1 MIKEK
6 LSGFLYS
13 AVYRDITD
21 EFSKKDKLKEIE
33 IKVEY
38 FFGYAQA
45 MIAMLDALIIY
56 FLIKD
61 NNSVELAAGI
71 IFFLQMFFYTFLR
84 VFEKFLKVF
93 KREMILE
100 VKKSS

>member
-1 MIKEK
+1 MIKER

-21 EFSKKDKLKEIE
+21 EFSEKDKLKEIE

-45 MIAMLDALIIY
+45 MIAILDALIIY
-56 FLIKD
+56 FFIRD
-61 NNSVELAAGI
+61 SNSVELTAGVL
-71 IFFLQMFFYTFLR
+71 FFIQMIFYTFLR
-84 VFEKFLKVF
+84 VFEKFLKDF
-93 KREMILE
+93 KRELSLE
-100 VKKSS
+100 VRKSS

>member
-1 MIKEK
+1 MIKER

-21 EFSKKDKLKEIE
+21 EFSEKDKLKEIG

-38 FFGYAQA
+38 FFFDAQA
-45 MIAMLDALIIY
+45 IIAILDVLIIY

-61 NNSVELAAGI
+61 SNSVEFTAGVLFFIQI
-71 IFFLQMFFYTFLR
+71 IFYTFLR
-84 VFEKFLKVF
+84 VFEKFLKDF
-93 KREMILE
+93 KRELSLK
-100 VKKSS
+100 VRKSS